1 MLPNVRRYRSLV
13 PHVLLIVVLIGA
25 SSLFNL
31 GATRSPASSHREAP
45 VIAQDPA
52 VDNTDVYAF
61 VSPDRPDT
69 VTIIAN
75 WYPFQDPAG
84 GPNFFRFADDAVYDI
99 NIDTNGD
106 AVADVVYRW
115 DFVTD
120 VRNPDTFL
128 YNTGPVES
136 LDDEDLNIRQF
147 YDLTT
152 FRDGT
157 SQVIAEGLQTP
168 PSNIG
173 PKSTPN
179 YETLAEAAVYDVDGL
194 KTFAGQRDDPFFID
208 LGATFDLLNVRVPV
222 GDTFGGVDA
231 LEGFNVQT
239 IAIQVPIAQLVN
251 DGVVPTDPADPDA
264 IIGIWSTTSRFS
276 TTVIDTDGTRTGE
289 GDLVQVSR
297 LGNPLVN
304 EVVVPL
310 ALKDVFN
317 ASDPVGDAQFLPAV
331 INPSAALEPSLPEA
345 LNTIL
350 GINVPEGDREDL
362 VQVFLTGVPGLNQPP
377 NVVPAELLR
386 LNLAIPPSAE
396 ENPLGVL
403 GGDTAGFPNGRRLSD
418 DVVDIELRVVAGAL
432 VDGFNVAPNNL
443 LGDGVS
449 ENDLP
454 FLPQFPFA
462 ATPHQGFDHQHH
474 DDFFSNTM
482 PDTGT
487 GPCDGPCPRKDED

>member
-1 MLPNVRRYRSLV
+1 MKPMGTRTRPYATLALLLAVLV
-13 PHVLLIVVLIGA
+13 AL
-25 SSLFNL
+25 SSVFNISA
-31 GATRSPASSHREAP
+31 GRTGASSHREAL
-45 VIAQDPA
+45 VISQDPA

-61 VSPDRPDT
+61 LSPDRPDT

-75 WYPFQDPAG
+75 WWPFQDPAG

-147 YDLTT
+147 YTLTT

-157 SQVIAEGLQTP
+157 AEVIAEGLQTP

-194 KTFAGQRDDPFFID
+194 KTFAGQRDDPFFVD
-208 LGATFDLLNVRVPV
+208 LGAAFDLLNVRVPV
-222 GDTFGGVDA
+222 GSGFGGIDA
-231 LEGFNVQT
+231 FAGFNVQT
-239 IAIQVPIAQLVN
+239 IAVQVPIAQLRN

-276 TTVIDTDGTRTGE
+276 TTVIDTDGTRTGQ

-317 ASDPVGDAQFLPAV
+317 ASDPVDDAQFLPAV

-345 LNTIL
+345 LTLLL
-350 GINVPEGDREDL
+350 GVDVPEGDREDL

-377 NVVPAELLR
+377 DVVPSELLR
-386 LNLAIPPSAE
+386 LNLAIPPSAA

-403 GGDTAGFPNGRRLSD
+403 GDDTAGFPNGRRLSD

-432 VDGFNVAPNNL
+432 VEGFNVAPNNL

-449 ENDLP
+449 ANDLP

-474 DDFFSNTM
+474 GFIFTM
-482 PDTGT
+482 PNTGT
-487 GPCDGPCPRKDED
+487 GPCDGPCPKDED